1 MHSIATASHMQY
13 TDSMKTATIPP
24 VRIDPSFRQEIEQS
38 LEGGESLA
46 SLVETAVRNE
56 VVRRRVQSEFV
67 RRGIAAIQR
76 SAAAG
81 DGIPAQ
87 AVIAKL
93 EMKLAAARGGK
104 HA

>member
-1 MHSIATASHMQY
+1 M
-13 TDSMKTATIPP
+13 
-24 VRIDPSFRQEIEQS
+24 
-38 LEGGESLA
+38 
-46 SLVETAVRNE
+46 RNE

-76 SAAAG
+76 SADAG

-93 EMKLAAARGGK
+93 EMKLAAARGDK